1 MSKNSGMSKWLFL
14 VMCAFVAVLPGV
26 CNAVTFTW
34 FGGTGAWENGA
45 NWDQGGSIP
54 GESDQANFVTGTCTI
69 SSTQKCFVSIIGFGI
84 STTTLDIQ
92 AGGSLTQAVTEMI
105 IGIAGGGPTAP
116 SVVNV
121 EGIATLASLRIG
133 GEGTNNYG
141 IMNINGG
148 SVTVTSFGTYLGTR
162 WDNTNT
168 GIATVNISNG
178 GTFTIDGMGALGN
191 RIDIKDG
198 SHVNLLDSTST
209 FKVKDDYTTYLQGL
223 VNAGKI
229 TGNNSPR
236 CFLAVSFHDGYTYV
250 QEGSCIC
257 ATFPPE
263 DMNHDCYVDFHDFAF
278 FAQGWLSCTNPI
290 DANCL

>member
-14 VMCAFVAVLPGV
+14 VMCAFVAILPSVG
-26 CNAVTFTW
+26 NAVTFTW

-45 NWDQGGSIP
+45 NWDQGGLTP

-69 SSTQKCFVSIIGFGI
+69 SSTQKCYVSIIGFGI

-105 IGIAGGGPTAP
+105 VGIAGGGPTAP

-121 EGIATLASLRIG
+121 EGTATLASLRIG

-141 IMNINGG
+141 IVNINGG
-148 SVTVTSFGTYLGTR
+148 SLTVTSFGTYLGTR
-162 WDNTNT
+162 WDDLDT
-168 GIATVNISNG
+168 GIGTVNISNG
-178 GTFTIDGMGALGN
+178 GTFTVDGMCLQGT
-191 RIDIKDG
+191 RIVINDG
-198 SHVNLLDSTST
+198 SSVNLLDSTAT
-209 FKVKDDYTTYLQGL
+209 LKVKDDYTTYLQDL
-223 VNAGKI
+223 INAGKI
-229 TGNNSPR
+229 TGINSPR
-236 CFLAVSFHDGYTYV
+236 CSLSVSFHDGYTFV
-250 QEGSCIC
+250 KESKCIC
-257 ATFPPE
+257 TTFPPA